1 MFSLSDNIPK
11 HLLGKFELI
20 STVTFSVLFSLV
32 SLLLSL
38 PFTHNAWFA
47 MSSTKSFKFT
57 VLFFFLA
64 ILIVSASKRAMYHIR
79 NSIKMTYLIYIGWN
93 LVEVIAVSLLYI
105 FFTIKGDELGIIKL
119 EMSRTILFANTF
131 TYCSIMLGVP
141 YVISAMFFIIQDK
154 DNTIRMINYGNVVS
168 DENLDLRED
177 RKITLFDNSGALKLS
192 VNVNNLYY
200 IESDDNYIKVWYD
213 DTKGILKQYM
223 LRCRLKTV
231 EDSFCGSNLLRCH
244 RKYIVNMD
252 KVAILSREKDGYY
265 LNLGNEAIEP
275 IPVTKT
281 YEEIILARFNSR
293 SID

>member
-1 MFSLSDNIPK
+1 MFSLSDTLPK

-32 SLLLSL
+32 FLLLSL
-38 PFTHNAWFA
+38 PFSHNAWFA
-47 MSSTKSFKFT
+47 LSGTKAFAFT

-64 ILIVSASKRAMYHIR
+64 ILIVSASKRAMYYVR
-79 NSIKMTYLIYIGWN
+79 DSIKMTYLKYIAWDFM
-93 LVEVIAVSLLYI
+93 EVVAVSLLYI

-119 EMSRTILFANTF
+119 AMTTSMLCANTF
-131 TYCSIMLGVP
+131 TYCTILLGVP

-168 DENLDLRED
+168 DDNPDFRED

-192 VNVNNLYY
+192 INVRNLYY

-213 DTKGILKQYM
+213 DTTGVLKQYM
-223 LRCRLKTV
+223 LRCRLKTI

-252 KVAILSREKDGYY
+252 KVEILSKEKDGYY
-265 LNLGNEAIEP
+265 LNLGNESIEP

-281 YEEIILARFNSR
+281 YEEIILARFNAR
-293 SID
+293 NNH

>member
-32 SLLLSL
+32 FLLLSL

-47 MSSTKSFKFT
+47 LSGTKAFEFT
-57 VLFFFLA
+57 ILFFSLA
-64 ILIVSASKRAMYHIR
+64 ILIVSASKRAMYYVRDSIR
-79 NSIKMTYLIYIGWN
+79 MTYLIYIVWN
-93 LVEVIAVSLLYI
+93 FMEVVAVSLLYI
-105 FFTIKGDELGIIKL
+105 FFTIKGDEFGIIRL
-119 EMSRTILFANTF
+119 AMSKTALIVNTF
-131 TYCSIMLGVP
+131 TYCTIMLGVP
-141 YVISAMFFIIQDK
+141 YLVSAMFFEIQDK

-168 DENLDLRED
+168 DESHNPQEE
-177 RKITLFDNSGALKLS
+177 RKITLFDNNGALKLS
-192 VNVNNLYY
+192 INVNNLYY
-200 IESDDNYIKVWYD
+200 IESDDNYIKVWYE

-223 LRCRLKTV
+223 LRCRLKTI

-252 KVAILSREKDGYY
+252 KVAILTREKDGYF
-265 LNLGNEAIEP
+265 LNLGNEAIGA

-281 YEEIILARFNSR
+281 YEEIILSRFNSR
-293 SID
+293 KQD